1 MHHDFRRLVLRD
13 YDFSNSGGH
22 RGLAAPRNNNNKSIV
37 G

>member
-22 RGLAAPRNNNNKSIV
+22 RGLAVRNNNNNKSMV